1 MNPFQENENIISISS
16 SFYKKY
22 YNDNNSRHLIL
33 GINPGRFGAGL
44 TGIPFT
50 DPKRLKTN
58 CNIKFNGA
66 LAHEL
71 SSVFVYDVIN
81 EFGGEIEFGIK
92 TDVCFC
98 FGIGKNEKFLQ
109 SNNMNNNT
117 SSIVSKVWSFCNPL
131 RDVGVGYGDYFFEL
145 SYKL

>member
-50 DPKRLKTN
+50 DPKRLESN

-71 SSVFVYDVIN
+71 SSVFVIRAMV
-81 EFGGEIEFGIK
+81 E
-92 TDVCFC
+92 CFQP
-98 FGIGKNEKFLQ
+98 N
-109 SNNMNNNT
+109 
-117 SSIVSKVWSFCNPL
+117 
-131 RDVGVGYGDYFFEL
+131 
-145 SYKL
+145 